1 MHRPITGPVVA
12 ILTRRL
18 EFPPATSA
26 NRDGLVAVG
35 GDLSVERLLL
45 AYRSGIF
52 PWPIFDDDLMTWFSP
67 DPRAILELNE
77 LRISKSL
84 AKVLRRNAFEVT
96 VDEAFEDVVRAC
108 AEPATDRPSTWITD
122 DLVRAYQAMHEAGHA
137 HSVECWAEG
146 DLVGGLYGVEVGG
159 LFAGESM
166 FSRVSNASKVALV
179 ALVRIL
185 RAGGFQL
192 LDIQQATPH
201 MLRMGARE
209 IPRREYLRRL
219 REALRHECRFELP
232 PPNAPG

>member
-1 MHRPITGPVVA
+1 VVA

-18 EFPPATSA
+18 EFPPATTA

-67 DPRAILELNE
+67 DPRAILELDR
-77 LRISKSL
+77 LHVSRSL
-84 AKVLRRNAFEVT
+84 AKVLRKQTFRITVNQAFAQVL
-96 VDEAFEDVVRAC
+96 RGC
-108 AEPATDRPSTWITD
+108 AAPAPDRPSTWITE
-122 DLVRAYQAMHEAGHA
+122 DLLAAYEAMHAHGHA
-137 HSVECWAEG
+137 HSVEVWLDDA
-146 DLVGGLYGVEVGG
+146 LVGGLYGVSVGG

-179 ALVRIL
+179 ELVRIL
-185 RAGGFQL
+185 RGRNFQL

-201 MLRMGARE
+201 MLRMGAVE
-209 IPRREYLRRL
+209 ISRREYLQRL
-219 REALRHECRFELP
+219 QAALQHPCTFGP
-232 PPNAPG
+232 VPSAP